1 MKRGLLVY
9 ERDDAAQNS
18 RFIELSR
25 KWAGKLG
32 LSLELCY
39 ADALGSAVA
48 GMDFAL
54 LRTRAP
60 NLHSLVEAAGARC
73 FNSARLNAV
82 ANDKMLCYDVL
93 RDHVPMAAS
102 FDASLYDSPPFLPC
116 VVKSAHG
123 HGGKNVYLIYDKPSY
138 LAALANIATDRAI
151 LQPFV
156 DPGRDKRIYV
166 IGGKIRCAML
176 RTSRSD
182 FRSNYK
188 LGGSAEAVSVSEE
201 EAAIVETVQSMLPMD
216 YAGVDIIYDH
226 GHPLLGELEDPVGA
240 RMVYEHSDI
249 DIICDLMEYI
259 ASVL

>member
-9 ERDDAAQNS
+9 EREDAAQNS

-25 KWAGKLG
+25 EWAERFG

-39 ADALGSAVA
+39 ADALESSVY

-60 NLHSLVEAAGARC
+60 VLHSLVEASGARC

-93 RDHVPMAAS
+93 RDHVPMLTS
-102 FDASLYDSPPFLPC
+102 LDALFYDSPPFLPC

-123 HGGKNVYLIYDKPSY
+123 HGGKNVYLVYDKPSY
-138 LAALANIATDRAI
+138 LSALSNIAPDRAI
-151 LQPFV
+151 LQPFA

-166 IGGKIRCAML
+166 IGGKPRCAML
-176 RTSRSD
+176 RTSKKD

-188 LGGSAEAVSVSEE
+188 LGGSAEAVSISAG
-201 EAAIVETVQSMLPMD
+201 EADIVNAVQALLPMD
-216 YAGVDIIYDH
+216 YAGVDIIYEH
-226 GHPLLGELEDPVGA
+226 GRALLGELEDPVGA
-240 RMVYEHSDI
+240 RMVYEHAGI
-249 DIICDLMEYI
+249 DIIRELIEYI
-259 ASVL
+259 ASCL